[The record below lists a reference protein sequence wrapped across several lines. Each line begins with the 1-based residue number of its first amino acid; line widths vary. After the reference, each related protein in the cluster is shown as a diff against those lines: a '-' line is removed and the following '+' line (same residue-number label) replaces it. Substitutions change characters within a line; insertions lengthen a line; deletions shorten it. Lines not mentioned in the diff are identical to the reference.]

1 MANEFLQNR
10 VVQASFTL
18 PAMAA
23 GSTASTLSM
32 ALDPSL
38 YIPAGAI
45 VTRVGYVLG
54 AQTEIAS
61 MKDAT
66 MQISVSNINLH
77 SNNVK
82 ASVALSV
89 GVACTG
95 TLGKADGVYI
105 GTGGVPVMHLA
116 SSDNARSGISANG
129 TMHIGYIAGIIS

>member
-1 MANEFLQNR
+1 MANEFLNNR
-10 VVQASFTL
+10 VVEQSFSL

-32 ALDPSL
+32 ALDQM

-45 VTRVGYVLG
+45 VTRVGWLLG

-66 MQISVSNINLH
+66 MNVSVSNTALY
-77 SNNVK
+77 SNNAK

-89 GVACTG
+89 GVVGTG
-95 TLGKADGVYI
+95 TLGAAAGVVI
-105 GTGGVPVMHLA
+105 GTVGGVPILHLA
-116 SSDNARSGISANG
+116 SSDSARSGVSANG
-129 TMHIGYIAGIIS
+129 TVHIGYIAKPL